1 MKVIF
6 LWILLILVII
16 YMMMIHFKIYES
28 YTEIPFVDYPGND
41 IMRLTDATLG
51 TCEKTCNKIGNCV
64 GFVKRFQT
72 GWGPG
77 TCWLKNKFEP
87 NNARVNTSIVT
98 HK

>member
-1 MKVIF
+1 MKCIF

-16 YMMMIHFKIYES
+16 YMFINFKIYEG

-51 TCEKTCNKIGNCV
+51 TCDKKCKGTPKCV
-64 GFVKRFQT
+64 GFVKQFQT

-87 NNARVNTSIVT
+87 TNARVNTSIVT